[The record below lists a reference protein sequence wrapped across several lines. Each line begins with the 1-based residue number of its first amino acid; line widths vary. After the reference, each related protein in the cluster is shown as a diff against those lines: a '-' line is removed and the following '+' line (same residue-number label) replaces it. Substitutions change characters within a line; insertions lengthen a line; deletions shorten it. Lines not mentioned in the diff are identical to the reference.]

1 MTTFSPVSCFSYLA
15 SVHTLNVER
24 YPEINYGVEVL
35 DSDQFLAGDGPLVAG
50 FLRAL
55 GHQATLGSN
64 QVGDDTS
71 GRDILTRLRR
81 WDVTLAPST
90 MSVTRTRTNV
100 VVCDRDGNRTW
111 FSGLRGIVP
120 ELADID
126 VRALA
131 SAPTVYIDCYEVL
144 ETAPRAL
151 LTAALDAGAEIV
163 LNLGGSPPP
172 RWLAAAA
179 GGRRVSVAQTNGD
192 ENDPAKAQRTLNT
205 LTELCIADIAVVTT
219 GRQGAIARPGDG
231 QVIATP
237 AVPVDVR
244 QVQGAGSAF
253 SAALIHARSRGQELP
268 GCLRYAC
275 AAGSLW
281 CSRTPDGPL
290 PSAADITAAMHAG

>member
-64 QVGDDTS
+64 QVGDDTA
-71 GRDILTRLRR
+71 GRDILTRLYA

-151 LTAALDAGAEIV
+151 LRAALDAGAEIV

-192 ENDPAKAQRTLNT
+192 ENDPAKAPAHAQYPDRTWHSRHRCRDDRQARRYRAPRRRPGHSHASCAGGRTAGPGGRVCVLGS
-205 LTELCIADIAVVTT
+205 ADPRPQLRSGAARLPPVRMR
-219 GRQGAIARPGDG
+219 GRQ
-231 QVIATP
+231 
-237 AVPVDVR
+237 PVVQPDRGRAAPVR
-244 QVQGAGSAF
+244 
-253 SAALIHARSRGQELP
+253 R
-268 GCLRYAC
+268 
-275 AAGSLW
+275 
-281 CSRTPDGPL
+281 
-290 PSAADITAAMHAG
+290 